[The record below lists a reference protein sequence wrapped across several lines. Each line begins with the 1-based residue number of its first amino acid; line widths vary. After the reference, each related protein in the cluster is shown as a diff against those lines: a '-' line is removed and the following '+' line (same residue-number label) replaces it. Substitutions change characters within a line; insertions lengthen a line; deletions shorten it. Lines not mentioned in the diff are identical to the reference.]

1 MSWKH
6 SFIRL
11 NEEYELAKKKKKA
24 LGNLLD
30 AGKISQS
37 THSLF
42 TQEIDDSV
50 AEIEGQRKALLGKMA
65 SKAMEL
71 EEHIRTL
78 EILLANFEIQH
89 VVGEVDDDT
98 YHRETDLLC
107 TGLETVRKELNAVQD
122 AVNQL
127 SNDDVVT
134 QQEIE
139 RSQTQAAEPE
149 AKLSEEPLQASEKEG
164 GSEETVV
171 ETIRS
176 SEETQNPETEAK
188 LWGEAASLTS
198 QATLPPLPF
207 LAWHRPFAWD
217 PIFRQIHVN
226 SDGELPVGSGGNLR
240 SGFCLLN
247 VIAVLVEYMT
257 KKHGV
262 EHFIVLDHDVYFG
275 NSASD
280 TYCEESTVLRIFLH
294 QHHAWFIPKPGLYG
308 KSGKEKEGDGRKD
321 NPRVKEVI
329 EKKLACFGD
338 FSASGIR

>member
-107 TGLETVRKELNAVQD
+107 TGLEAVKKELNAVQD

-127 SNDDVVT
+127 SNDDIMT

-164 GSEETVV
+164 GPEETVV

-188 LWGEAASLTS
+188 L
-198 QATLPPLPF
+198 
-207 LAWHRPFAWD
+207 
-217 PIFRQIHVN
+217 
-226 SDGELPVGSGGNLR
+226 
-240 SGFCLLN
+240 
-247 VIAVLVEYMT
+247 
-257 KKHGV
+257 
-262 EHFIVLDHDVYFG
+262 
-275 NSASD
+275 
-280 TYCEESTVLRIFLH
+280 
-294 QHHAWFIPKPGLYG
+294 
-308 KSGKEKEGDGRKD
+308 
-321 NPRVKEVI
+321 
-329 EKKLACFGD
+329 
-338 FSASGIR
+338 